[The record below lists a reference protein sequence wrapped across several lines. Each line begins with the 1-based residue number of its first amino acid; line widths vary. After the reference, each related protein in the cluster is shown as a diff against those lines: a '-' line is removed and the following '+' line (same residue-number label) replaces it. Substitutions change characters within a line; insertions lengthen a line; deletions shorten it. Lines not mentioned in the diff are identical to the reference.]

1 MALNPRQVR
10 AIAALLDPANR
21 SNEAAAAAAGVGKR
35 TLQDWLADDA
45 DFQAALTAAQSAIL
59 NDTVRRLTALT
70 GKAVDAL
77 AQCLDEYTPDKVA
90 MAAAI
95 AVLDRVLKFKE
106 LADFEQ
112 RLAALEAGRES
123 NG

>member
-1 MALNPRQVR
+1 MDVSPKQAR

-21 SNEAAAAAAGVGKR
+21 TNEAAAVAAGVGKR
-35 TLQDWLADDA
+35 TLQDWLSSDP
-45 DFQAALTAAQSAIL
+45 DFQAALTEAQSAMIG
-59 NDTVRRLTALT
+59 DATRRLTALT
-70 GKAVDAL
+70 GLAVDAL
-77 AQCLDEYTPDKVA
+77 AECLGPYTNEKTA
-90 MAAAI
+90 MTAAV

-112 RLAALEAGRES
+112 RLAALEIRES

>member
-1 MALNPRQVR
+1 MDVSPKQAR

-21 SNEAAAAAAGVGKR
+21 TNEAAAVAAGVGKR
-35 TLQDWLADDA
+35 TLQDWLSSDP
-45 DFQAALTAAQSAIL
+45 DFQAALTEAQSAMIG
-59 NDTVRRLTALT
+59 DATRRLTALT
-70 GKAVDAL
+70 GLAVDAL
-77 AQCLDEYTPDKVA
+77 AECLGPYTNEKTA
-90 MAAAI
+90 MTAAV

-112 RLAALEAGRES
+112 RLAALEQRES

>member
-1 MALNPRQVR
+1 MALTPRQVK
-10 AIAALLDPANR
+10 AVAALLDPANR

-35 TLQDWLADDA
+35 TLQDYLSDP
-45 DFQAALTAAQSAIL
+45 DFQAELQAAQSAMIGEA
-59 NDTVRRLTALT
+59 TRRLTSLC
-70 GKAVDAL
+70 GLAVDAL
-77 AQCLDEYTPDKVA
+77 AECLGPYTNEKTA
-90 MAAAI
+90 MTAAV

-106 LADFEQ
+106 LAEFEQ

>member
-1 MALNPRQVR
+1 MDVKPKQAR

-21 SNEAAAAAAGVGKR
+21 TNEAAAVAAGVGKR
-35 TLQDWLADDA
+35 TLQDWLSSDP
-45 DFQAALTAAQSAIL
+45 DFQAALTEAQSAMIG
-59 NDTVRRLTALT
+59 DATRRLTALT
-70 GKAVDAL
+70 GAAVDAL
-77 AQCLDEYTPDKVA
+77 AECLGPYTNEKTA
-90 MAAAI
+90 MTAAV

-112 RLAALEAGRES
+112 RLAALEQRES

>member
-35 TLQDWLADDA
+35 TLQDYLSDS
-45 DFQAALTAAQSAIL
+45 DFQAELQAAQSAMIGAA
-59 NDTVRRLTALT
+59 TMRLTALT
-70 GKAVDAL
+70 GLAVDAL
-77 AQCLDEYTPDKVA
+77 AECLGPYTNEKTA
-90 MAAAI
+90 MTAAV

-106 LADFEQ
+106 LADFET
-112 RLAALEAGRES
+112 RLAALESSRES